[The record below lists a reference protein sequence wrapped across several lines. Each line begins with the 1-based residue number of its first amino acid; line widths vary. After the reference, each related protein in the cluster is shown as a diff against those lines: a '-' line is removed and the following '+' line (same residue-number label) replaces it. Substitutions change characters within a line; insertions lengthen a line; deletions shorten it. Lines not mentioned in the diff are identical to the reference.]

1 MTIVKF
7 ENPKI
12 EFNISTQ
19 IFWKYLHIWSKT
31 NHQKWLNL
39 NFEKANLDLGDCTFF
54 LWRIGGTYF
63 ERIDIFQ
70 HSDCCSIKCF
80 STIFNAFSLSLSHK
94 ANIFSILNSFSKT
107 EIVLLVPQL
116 HNTLQIIFLLL
127 YWRFLRLILILAK
140 RWTLTDSVSS
150 PAQIPRTWG
159 HS

>member
-1 MTIVKF
+1 MPQLF
-7 ENPKI
+7 
-12 EFNISTQ
+12 EFNNLLEFFVNTYLVKSKSSKVTQ
-19 IFWKYLHIWSKT
+19 FEFWKG
-31 NHQKWLNL
+31 QFRFGWLSV
-39 NFEKANLDLGDCTFF
+39 F

-70 HSDCCSIKCF
+70 HSDCCSSKCF

-150 PAQIPRTWG
+150 PALIPRTWG